1 MFPARCAENQ
11 LQYLAVPSLA
21 SDDIDEAGLRNNRA
35 ALLQSI
41 ESARQNYS
49 ALLRA
54 PQER

>member
-1 MFPARCAENQ
+1 VRGNQ